1 MSTLQ
6 TTKGEN
12 VLRFRQDLCQ
22 WQTRRKYSLRGR
34 LGQFNDILIV
44 SFAGSKLGTVLFEN
58 TVIFPYWTKNFLKM
72 DGRVPKL
79 KSFST
84 SHCGF
89 PSRVT
94 RHKFNLSATFLTTF
108 SPELWH
114 CTLNVIAAAKEN
126 WYDMYEMISFQKLW
140 EKCPLS
146 RRINNWFFS
155 PKG

>member
-12 VLRFRQDLCQ
+12 VLRFWQDLCQ

-58 TVIFPYWTKNFLKM
+58 TVLFPYWKKNFLKM

-94 RHKFNLSATFLTTF
+94 ISLFCRQLFWQLFLPSYGTVPLMSSQPQKRT
-108 SPELWH
+108 
-114 CTLNVIAAAKEN
+114 
-126 WYDMYEMISFQKLW
+126 DMYEMISFQKFW
-140 EKCPLS
+140 EKCPLP

-155 PKG
+155 PNG